1 MSTPTAKVIR
11 GGEEQTINSND
22 VVVGDLIVMDAGDL
36 VPADLRIVQSNSLT
50 VQEASLTGESVP
62 VEKHADVVCADD
74 AVLGDRK
81 NMAYSSGMVSYGRG
95 QGVVVAVGMDTEVG
109 KIATMLTE
117 TKSDPTPL
125 QQQLNQLGRILG
137 VGAIIA
143 CGIILLV
150 GVLNNHDFLQMFLT
164 ACFSS
169 SCSCS

>member
-1 MSTPTAKVIR
+1 
-11 GGEEQTINSND
+11 
-22 VVVGDLIVMDAGDL
+22 
-36 VPADLRIVQSNSLT
+36 
-50 VQEASLTGESVP
+50 
-62 VEKHADVVCADD
+62 
-74 AVLGDRK
+74 K

-125 QQQLNQLGRILG
+125 QQQLNQLGKILG

-164 ACFSS
+164 AVSLAVAVVPES
-169 SCSCS
+169 LPAVATIVLALGVQRLVERHAIVRNLPSVETLGSATVICSDKTGTLTQNVMTVKEYWTESEVNELSRGLL